1 MKIWHP
7 RHPTPAMQS
16 ASGLAGMG
24 WRGRWTIRTGRPT
37 PGSLACK
44 KVVCTCKNRASAS
57 TLPHGSLIV
66 RARRN
71 KSESDVTHWVFLLVR
86 NRGSASTLPPGSSI
100 VRARGNTSEKDVEH
114 CFICGQKT
122 RMLQALCFK
131 DSRSSG
137 PEEPDWERT
146 TVPASPGTELGI
158 FNCLA

>member
-71 KSESDVTHWVFLLVR
+71 KSESDVTHRVFFACKKPGFCKYFASRILDRPGQKKHERKRCRTLFYLRTKDEDV
-86 NRGSASTLPPGSSI
+86 ASTLLQGSSI
-100 VRARGNTSEKDVEH
+100 FRARRTRLGACH
-114 CFICGQKT
+114 C
-122 RMLQALCFK
+122 
-131 DSRSSG
+131 
-137 PEEPDWERT
+137 
-146 TVPASPGTELGI
+146 AS
-158 FNCLA
+158 